1 MSTPILLLLSGILIG
16 TGVTLVWRDLT
27 RKKRDAFI
35 LRREPELAAEQE
47 PEVEITF
54 ATRPAEP
61 ARARAEPPGPPA
73 APAADKRTS
82 PLAEQW
88 AALQPAIAVAV
99 EQVNRVLAPAGV
111 GIGQPGEPSWSLSR
125 GDYGVYRRVLMSGES
140 KAWLRLELGTER
152 QLHAGLKAHEESL
165 AAINASSNVPA
176 SGLTAGKVADLLSE
190 VLKPMAS
197 FAMISAGGDPEQKA
211 GDHAWQAV
219 DAVVSA
225 ALQAANGALAQ
236 AGTRFVPVEGPAWD
250 AQTRR
255 HRLVVAIEVFRNN
268 VARMHIERIG
278 EEMEVAVGV
287 PDARLADLARRERVA
302 VHGLT
307 THTLAETIA
316 SCAWPAI
323 ARFRTARGRP
333 GVDATG

>member
-35 LRREPELAAEQE
+35 LRREPEMATEQE

-54 ATRPAEP
+54 ATRAP
-61 ARARAEPPGPPA
+61 EPPKSNAQPA
-73 APAADKRTS
+73 IQLRAGAEKRSS

-88 AALQPAIAVAV
+88 AALQPAIAAAV

-111 GIGQPGEPSWSLSR
+111 GIGPPGEPSWSLSR
-125 GDYGVYRRVLMSGES
+125 GDYGVYRRVLIGAES
-140 KAWLRLELGTER
+140 KAWLRLELGNER

-165 AAINASSNVPA
+165 AAINASSSLPA
-176 SGLTAGKVADLLSE
+176 SGLTTGKVADLLSE
-190 VLKPMAS
+190 VLKPTAS
-197 FAMISAGGDPEQKA
+197 FAVIASGGDPKRKA
-211 GDHAWQAV
+211 GDSAWQAV

-236 AGTRFVPVEGPAWD
+236 AGTRFVPIDGPAWD
-250 AQTRR
+250 PQTRR

-268 VARMHIERIG
+268 VARMHIERVG

-307 THTLAETIA
+307 THTLAELIA

-323 ARFRTARGRP
+323 SRFRSARGRP
-333 GVDATG
+333 GVDARG